1 MDAAGPSASPLAR
14 LFHGLRVVFERV
26 LEVIVVA
33 LMVLLAVLVIVAV
46 FLRYSGAPLHYYDEL
61 ASMLLAWL
69 TYYGSALAAYRGS
82 HIAFPGLINAMRPG
96 LKIPFVVFGKLFVI
110 GFFAIVAWVA
120 WHAMAF
126 LAGDA
131 LITLRWFPQQLA
143 QHVVLAGAVLYI
155 AAELLRTPEH
165 IRYATTAER
174 MAGEH

>member
-1 MDAAGPSASPLAR
+1 MTVSASTASPLAR
-14 LFHGLRVVFERV
+14 VFYGGRVLFERV
-26 LEVIVVA
+26 LEIIVVA

-46 FLRYSGAPLHYYDEL
+46 FLRYSGAPLHYYDEV

-82 HIAFPGLINAMRPG
+82 HIAFPGLINAMRPA
-96 LKIPFVVFGKLFVI
+96 LKIPFVLFGKVLVI
-110 GFFAIVAWVA
+110 GFFAVVAWVA
-120 WHAMAF
+120 WQAMAF
-126 LAGDA
+126 LEGDA

-165 IRYATTAER
+165 IRYATTGER